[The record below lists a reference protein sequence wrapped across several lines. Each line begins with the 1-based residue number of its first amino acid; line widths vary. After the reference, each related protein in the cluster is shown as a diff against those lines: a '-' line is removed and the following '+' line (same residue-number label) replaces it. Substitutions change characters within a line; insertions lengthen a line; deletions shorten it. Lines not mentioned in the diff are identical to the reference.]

1 MREITFVWCYN
12 AAVDTEIAK
21 KIDIFFS
28 QFKHVTYKKG
38 EIVIRADDDPSG
50 IFYLI
55 SGNVRKYA
63 ISKKGDELVVNIF
76 KPVSFFPMS
85 WAINNEPNEYFYD
98 ALTPLEVYR
107 APKEKVIEFV
117 KNNPDVLYDLM
128 SRVYKGTDGLLRR
141 MTYLMAGNA
150 YSRLIT
156 ELIIHAKRFGKK
168 TDAKIEVKVSEKD
181 IATQSGMTRETVSR
195 EMKELK
201 EKGLVTF
208 NKNILTIKS
217 IEELEK
223 ELIEGV

>member
-1 MREITFVWCYN
+1 
-12 AAVDTEIAK
+12 VDTEIAK
-21 KIDIFFS
+21 KIDKFFT

-38 EIVIRADDDPSG
+38 EIIIRADDNPSG

-76 KPVSFFPMS
+76 KPISFFPMS

-98 ALTPLEVYR
+98 ALTSLEIYR
-107 APKEKVIEFV
+107 APKEKVVEFI
-117 KNNPDVLYDLM
+117 KNNPDVLYDLI
-128 SRVYKGTDGLLRR
+128 SRVYRGTDGMTRR
-141 MTYLMAGNA
+141 MTYLMNGNA
-150 YSRLIT
+150 YARLNI

-168 TDAKIEVKVSEKD
+168 IDNSAKIEVKVSEKEL
-181 IATQSGMTRETVSR
+181 ASQSGMTRETVSR

-201 EKGLVTF
+201 DKGLVNF

-217 IEELEK
+217 IEELEN
-223 ELIEGV
+223 ELVEGV